1 MSERSDK
8 LQTPRR
14 GHLPGENWVGIRTLA
29 GAQAT
34 ASGCV
39 SSWEKHPR
47 PLLHWQLEREHVVAR
62 NTGSQLRPGSR
73 PPRPLS
79 LAPWERSERRIM
91 RPQLAPG
98 PDTPTQW
105 LECARGGP
113 MERLGLYPGAGGTA
127 GCVPQED
134 EWGGRGRRRGQ
145 GGPGRRASSEDAEG
159 EQNMERWE
167 KRGCRPCRC
176 CLGVGWGE
184 TPEAGRTAPAPS
196 ARSPVLTLVC
206 APHGF
211 QSNSPK

>member
-1 MSERSDK
+1 MA
-8 LQTPRR
+8 PNPV
-14 GHLPGENWVGIRTLA
+14 LPPSGPPAAALTHDSSGQSQENWAA
-29 GAQAT
+29 GQNLTQA
-34 ASGCV
+34 
-39 SSWEKHPR
+39 R
-47 PLLHWQLEREHVVAR
+47 
-62 NTGSQLRPGSR
+62 
-73 PPRPLS
+73 
-79 LAPWERSERRIM
+79 ERSERRIM

-105 LECARGGP
+105 SECARGGP

-134 EWGGRGRRRGQ
+134 EWGGRGRRRGR

-167 KRGCRPCRC
+167 KRGCRPRRC

-184 TPEAGRTAPAPS
+184 TPEAGGTAPAPS